1 MKRRVSWNGKP
12 TFKEQV
18 MKKYPSEDI
27 RNVCLIG
34 HQGSGKTSLG
44 ETALFLA
51 GANSRIGSVPEK
63 TALLD
68 FEPEEKEKGASLSA
82 AVAAVEWKKKKVTLI
97 DTPGDANFFSDSQNC
112 LCVVDCASIV
122 VSAVD
127 GVQVQTENG
136 WHMATELGIPR
147 LVVITK
153 MDKER
158 ADFAATMSDLTSSL
172 SDKITP
178 VTLPIGKEASFE
190 GIVDLFKMKAL
201 LFPAD
206 GSGKCREED
215 IPAALKD
222 EAKAAREKVVDVV
235 AASDDAL
242 TEKYL
247 DSGDLGDEE
256 LVEGFR
262 KAILQ
267 GLFVP
272 AMCVSSAKN
281 IGVSSVLDFIASS
294 YPSPLQMPVRK
305 AKNKAGEDVELK
317 PDAGGSFAGQVF
329 KTTVDQFVG
338 KLSYFRIWSGTLKAD
353 SGFYNAT
360 REVRE
365 RFGKLLVPVA
375 GKQEEVSEAVPG
387 DVLAVAKLKDTG
399 TGDSLCDEKNQVDFD
414 PLPKVSPLI
423 SFVLKPKTKA
433 DAAKVGTSLARLLE
447 EDTSLSMSRDV
458 EAEELLLSGMGE
470 DHIRITVSKLQRKF
484 GVGVDLLPPKI
495 PYRETITRKVME
507 IEGKHKKQTGGHGQ
521 FGVCYVNLEP
531 YREGNEYK
539 YEFQNN
545 IVGGAIPRNWIPS
558 VEKGFKAAMEKGI
571 VAGFPATGVRVDLY
585 DGKYHDVDSSDIS
598 FQLAGRKAWREGAPK
613 GSPVIL
619 EPIMSVEITC
629 PMDIQGDIMGDISGR
644 RGRVLGTDQKGKR
657 VVIKANV
664 PMAEMLRY
672 AGDLKSITGG
682 RGSFIMGF
690 SHYEVLPAQFTE
702 KVIATAGRRVQ
713 EEEE

>member
-1 MKRRVSWNGKP
+1 
-12 TFKEQV
+12 

-27 RNVCLIG
+27 RNVCLVG

-44 ETALFLA
+44 ETVLFLT
-51 GANSRIGSVPEK
+51 GVNKRIGSVPEK

-68 FEPEEKEKGASLSA
+68 FEPEEKEKGSSLSA
-82 AVAAVEWKKKKVTLI
+82 AIAAVEWKKKKITFI

-112 LCVVDCASIV
+112 LCVADCAAVV
-122 VSAVD
+122 VSAVE

-136 WHMATELGIPR
+136 WHIATELGLPR

-158 ADFAATMSDLTSSL
+158 SDFDATVNDLLTSL

-178 VTLPIGKEASFE
+178 ITLPIGREASFE
-190 GIVDLFKMKAL
+190 GILDLFRMKAI
-201 LFPAD
+201 FYSPD
-206 GSGKCREED
+206 GSGKVREEE
-215 IPAALKD
+215 IPASLKD
-222 EAKAAREKVVDVV
+222 QARSAREKLVDVI
-235 AASDDAL
+235 AASDDDL

-256 LVEGFR
+256 LIEGAK

-272 AMCVSSAKN
+272 AICISATKN
-281 IGVSSVLDFIASS
+281 IGVSALLDLVVSS

-305 AKNKAGEDVELK
+305 AKNMVGEDIVLK
-317 PDAGGSFAGQVF
+317 PDLSSPFAGQVF

-338 KLSYFRIWSGTLKAD
+338 KLSFFRIWTGTLKAD
-353 SGFYNAT
+353 SGFYNSS
-360 REVRE
+360 REGRE

-375 GKQEEVSEAVPG
+375 AKQEEVSEAGPG
-387 DVLAVAKLKDTG
+387 DILAVAKLKETS
-399 TGDSLCDEKNQVDFD
+399 TGDSLCDEKNQVVFE
-414 PLPKVSPLI
+414 PLPKINPLI

-433 DAAKVGTSLARLLE
+433 DATKVGQALMRLLE
-447 EDTSLSMSRDV
+447 EDCSLSMSRDV

-495 PYRETITRKVME
+495 PYRETITRKVTE

-521 FGVCYVNLEP
+521 FGVCYINIEP
-531 YREGNEYK
+531 YKEGNEYK
-539 YEFQNN
+539 YEFINN

-558 VEKGFKAAMEKGI
+558 VEKGIKAAMEKGI
-571 VAGFPATGVRVDLY
+571 VAGFPAIGVRVDLY

-613 GSPVIL
+613 GNPVIL
-619 EPIMSVEITC
+619 EPIMNIAVTC
-629 PMDIQGDIMGDISGR
+629 PTENQGDIMGDISGR
-644 RGRVLGTDQKGKR
+644 RGRVLGTELKGKR
-657 VVIKANV
+657 IVIKANV

-682 RGSFIMGF
+682 RGSFVMSF
-690 SHYEVLPAQFTE
+690 SHYEVLPSHLVE
-702 KVIATAGRRVQ
+702 KVITTAGKRVPK
-713 EEEE
+713 EEE